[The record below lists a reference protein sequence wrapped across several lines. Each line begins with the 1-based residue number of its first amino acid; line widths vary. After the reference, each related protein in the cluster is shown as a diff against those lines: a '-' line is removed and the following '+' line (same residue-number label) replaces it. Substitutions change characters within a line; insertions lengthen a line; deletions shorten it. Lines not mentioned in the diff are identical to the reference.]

1 VPTAP
6 DPKIPPRSLASGF
19 WPWLPRREVV
29 TYVRDLWE
37 YVLQQTEH
45 LTNLGERMTSV
56 EDTNY
61 ARLRELAGLI
71 KAEFASVRQQL
82 DAAVADKEAAVAAG
96 ISSALTEDSAND
108 AARLS
113 GLIDEFGSILPGAP
127 VEVPVPDPGQPAEL
141 PTDPPAPA
149 DPVVETPAES

>member
-1 VPTAP
+1 MPE
-6 DPKIPPRSLASGF
+6 PKIPPRHLSIGF
-19 WPWLPRREVV
+19 WPWLPRRQVV
-29 TYVRDLWE
+29 TYFRDLWE
-37 YVLQQTEH
+37 YVLQQTDH
-45 LTNLGERMTSV
+45 ITYLGERMTSV

-61 ARLRELAGLI
+61 TRLRELAGLI

-96 ISSALTEDSAND
+96 VSSALTEDSAAD

-127 VEVPVPDPGQPAEL
+127 VEVVVPDPGQPAEL
-141 PTDPPAPA
+141 PTGGGDADVPNEPAT
-149 DPVVETPAES
+149 ETPSDV